1 MHSQTPTLDEIHEIL
16 DKALAPKF
24 TPSERLAMRAEI
36 FTAGMIGILEITDV
50 AREIIK
56 EL

>member
-1 MHSQTPTLDEIHEIL
+1 MIAPSPTLIEIHEIL

-36 FTAGMIGILEITDV
+36 FTAGMIGLLEITDV